1 MVLLFR
7 FLLGGTMKNSYF
19 RLVHKE
25 DGTYI
30 RLIPAEDGGENL
42 NVNEIKEYIMN
53 RNITYDLIELNRVLS
68 DLQAETEYKL
78 TDEKIQPQNEN
89 YVMQISQDEMQVVM
103 RFYAPSEG
111 GKELTT
117 EGIMADLRARNVRYG
132 IKSSRLMEHF
142 EQKTYCTD
150 IVVAEGKPARQGKDA
165 EIIYLFDVDRKA
177 KPTLREDGSVD
188 FHTLNTIC
196 HCKEGDVLARLIPAD
211 PGEDGMNIY
220 GNVLKPHAVKS
231 SRLKFGRN
239 IELSEDRTEIRSM
252 VNGHVTL
259 ADDRVFVSDILEL
272 ENVDISTGD
281 ITFAGSVQINGNVT
295 SNYTV
300 KAEGDVQIN
309 GVVEGARIESGGT
322 ITIARGMNGMAKG
335 VLIAKQN
342 IISKFL
348 ENAEVTAGGFIS
360 TESILHCKVQAGTEV
375 EVTGK
380 KGFITGGNVIA
391 SNHIKVKTL
400 GSPLGATTMVEV
412 GVNPEM
418 KREQLAL
425 QKQLVETRKQLNTIE
440 PVLMAAFQKKK
451 QGITIEPEQLKYMQ
465 QLAITREQKR
475 EEIQSITNR
484 LVELDDILVE
494 SQNPSVIVTGE
505 VYPGT
510 RISIMDVSMVVKSTM
525 KYCKFVRLQGDVKMV
540 SI

>member
-1 MVLLFR
+1 
-7 FLLGGTMKNSYF
+7 MKNAYF

-30 RLIPAEDGGENL
+30 NLIPAQDGGEDL
-42 NVNEIKEYIMN
+42 DINEIKEYLMS
-53 RNITYDLIELNRVLS
+53 RNILYDLLELNKVVTNLVT
-68 DLQAETEYKL
+68 ETEYKL
-78 TDEKIQPQNEN
+78 TDDEVPPQMEN
-89 YVMQISQDEMQVVM
+89 YVMKISMDEMQVVM

-117 EGIMADLRARNVRYG
+117 EGIMADLRARNIRYG

-142 EQKTYCTD
+142 TQKTYCTD
-150 IVVAEGKPARQGKDA
+150 IVVAEGKQPRNGKDA
-165 EIIYLFDVDRKA
+165 EIIYLFDTDRKA
-177 KPTLREDGSVD
+177 KPTLNEDGTVD
-188 FHTLNTIC
+188 FHSLNSIC
-196 HCKEGDVLARLIPAD
+196 HCKVGDVLARLIPAD

-220 GNVLKPHAVKS
+220 GNVLKPRVVKN

-239 IELSEDRTEIRSM
+239 IELSEDKTEIRSM

-259 ADDRVFVSDILEL
+259 TDDRVFVSDVLEL

-281 ITFAGSVQINGNVT
+281 IVFSGSIHISGNVA

-300 KAEGDVQIN
+300 KAEGDIQIN
-309 GVVEGARIESGGT
+309 GVVEGARVESGGN
-322 ITIARGMNGMAKG
+322 ITIARGMNGMSKG

-342 IISKFL
+342 IVSKFL
-348 ENAEVTAGGFIS
+348 ENAEVCAGGYVS

-380 KGFITGGNVIA
+380 KGFITGGSVIA
-391 SNHIKVKTL
+391 SNCIKVKTL
-400 GSPLGATTMVEV
+400 GSPLGASTVVEV

-425 QKQLVETRKQLNTIE
+425 QKQLVEIRKQLNTIE

-451 QGITIEPEQLKYMQ
+451 QGVKMEPEQLKYMQ
-465 QLAITREQKR
+465 QLAITREQKK
-475 EEIQSITNR
+475 EEVTSITNR

-494 SQNPSVIVTGE
+494 SQNPSIVVSGE